1 MSLMEF
7 SAVQLAGKIKKK
19 ECTCREAVKEA
30 FRQIE
35 EKEAKFHCYISLDKE
50 RALKRAEQVQA
61 AIDAGELAGPL
72 AGVPIAVKDNI
83 CTKDVKTTCASR
95 ILSNFVPSYSAEAV
109 VRLERAGAII
119 LGKTNMDEFAMG
131 STTETSAFGV
141 TGNPWNPGHVPGGSS
156 GGSAAAVAAGEC
168 FAAPVSYTHLT
179 LPTT

>member
-1 MSLMEF
+1 M
-7 SAVQLAGKIKKK
+7 
-19 ECTCREAVKEA
+19 KEA

-119 LGKTNMDEFAMG
+119 LGKPTWMN
-131 STTETSAFGV
+131 S
-141 TGNPWNPGHVPGGSS
+141 PWDPQRKPPPS
-156 GGSAAAVAAGEC
+156 E
-168 FAAPVSYTHLT
+168 
-179 LPTT
+179 

>member
-83 CTKDVKTTCASR
+83 CTKDVKNNLCIPHPFQFCPFLQRRSCG
-95 ILSNFVPSYSAEAV
+95 E
-109 VRLERAGAII
+109 AGAGRGYYP
-119 LGKTNMDEFAMG
+119 GKNQHG
-131 STTETSAFGV
+131 
-141 TGNPWNPGHVPGGSS
+141 
-156 GGSAAAVAAGEC
+156 
-168 FAAPVSYTHLT
+168 
-179 LPTT
+179 

>member
-72 AGVPIAVKDNI
+72 AGVPIA
-83 CTKDVKTTCASR
+83 CLLYTSR
-95 ILSNFVPSYSAEAV
+95 CV
-109 VRLERAGAII
+109 
-119 LGKTNMDEFAMG
+119 
-131 STTETSAFGV
+131 
-141 TGNPWNPGHVPGGSS
+141 
-156 GGSAAAVAAGEC
+156 
-168 FAAPVSYTHLT
+168 
-179 LPTT
+179 